1 MPSHAAILPPIA
13 LPTAALFS
21 AALFAAALFAVT
33 LLTVATS
40 TIWKICLLISISFL
54 SSHDHIVPRYYLST

>member
-13 LPTAALFS
+13 LPA
-21 AALFAAALFAVT
+21 AALFAATLPAAALFA
-33 LLTVATS
+33 VATS

-54 SSHDHIVPRYYLST
+54 SSHNHIVPRYYLST

>member
-13 LPTAALFS
+13 LPA
-21 AALFAAALFAVT
+21 AALFAATLPAAALFA
-33 LLTVATS
+33 VATS

>member
-13 LPTAALFS
+13 LPA
-21 AALFAAALFAVT
+21 AALFAATLPAAALFA
-33 LLTVATS
+33 VATS

-54 SSHDHIVPRYYLST
+54 SSHDHIVLRYYLSA

>member
-13 LPTAALFS
+13 LPAAALF
-21 AALFAAALFAVT
+21 AATLPAAALFAVT

-54 SSHDHIVPRYYLST
+54 SSHDYIVLRYYLST

>member
-13 LPTAALFS
+13 LPA
-21 AALFAAALFAVT
+21 AALFAATLFA
-33 LLTVATS
+33 VATS